1 LARLLPGGGDVA
13 VIRVVLADDQ
23 VIVRTGLA
31 RILSAQDG
39 FEVVGQ
45 CANGVD
51 ALSAVANVQPD
62 VVVMDV
68 RMPQMDGIEAT
79 RRLRGR
85 HNAPPV
91 LILTTFDEDETLW
104 GAIEAGACGFVLKDA
119 SAPDLLAAVRA
130 VAGGGA
136 WFDPAVA
143 PRVLGA
149 YRSAVA
155 PSRREAARLTLLTD
169 REHDVLRLLARGM
182 LNAEIAKA
190 LFVSEATVKSHVGA
204 IFMKLDVRNRA
215 AAIVFAFDHAV
226 VDPNRG

>member
-1 LARLLPGGGDVA
+1 

-23 VIVRTGLA
+23 VIVRTGLP

-39 FEVVGQ
+39 FEVVAQ
-45 CANGVD
+45 CANGAD
-51 ALSAVANVQPD
+51 ALSAVTDMQPD

-68 RMPQMDGIEAT
+68 RMPRMDGIEAT
-79 RRLRGR
+79 RRLRAE
-85 HNAPPV
+85 HKPPPV
-91 LILTTFDEDETLW
+91 LILTTFDDDETLW
-104 GAIEAGACGFVLKDA
+104 GAIEAGAGGFVLKDA

-149 YRSAVA
+149 YRSAVT
-155 PSRREAARLTLLTD
+155 PSRREAARLALLTD

-182 LNAEIAKA
+182 LNAEIAKT
-190 LFVSEATVKSHVGA
+190 LFVSEATVKSHIGA
-204 IFMKLDVRNRA
+204 IFMKLNVRNRA
-215 AAIVFAFDHAV
+215 AAIVFAFDHGV
-226 VDPNRG
+226 VEPNRG